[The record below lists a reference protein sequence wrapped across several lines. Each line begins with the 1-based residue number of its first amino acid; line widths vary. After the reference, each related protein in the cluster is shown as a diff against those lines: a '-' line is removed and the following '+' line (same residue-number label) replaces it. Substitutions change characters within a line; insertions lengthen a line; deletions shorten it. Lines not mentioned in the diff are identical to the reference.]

1 MKQIVTFC
9 DLNFFKIL
17 VKNLSML
24 QIRSKSENKHLFIE
38 STLPKF
44 LTAVRQK
51 TLKNEITFKGIG
63 LHTGNKVS
71 MKIFPA
77 DENTGIVFRRNI
89 GNKIILIKAEYTNVK
104 STKLCTLLSDNNG
117 NSVSTVEHIL
127 SALYAFEIDN
137 VIIDLTSN
145 EIPVYDGSAQ
155 DFVMKIKEVGFEEQE
170 SFKKFIKIKKPV
182 EVKSGK
188 KYARVCPFD
197 NTLISTEINYD
208 HKLIG
213 KQSIS
218 VMLTPQIYESQICK
232 ARTFGF
238 LKDVENL
245 RRNNLALG
253 GNLDNA
259 IVLDEDNVL
268 NKDGLRFSDEFVRHK
283 LLDFIG
289 DISLSGYRMLGS
301 FFSSHPGHEM
311 NIQLLK
317 RVFQSPNNWELVCS
331 N

>member
-1 MKQIVTFC
+1 M
-9 DLNFFKIL
+9 LNIK
-17 VKNLSML
+17 KNVE
-24 QIRSKSENKHLFIE
+24 KKHLFIE

-44 LTAVRQK
+44 LTAVKQK
-51 TLKNEITFKGIG
+51 TLSRSINFAGVG

-77 DENTGIVFRRNI
+77 EKDTGIVFKRTI
-89 GNKIILIKAEYTNVK
+89 ENKIIFIEADFRNVK
-104 STKLCTLLSDNNG
+104 STKLCTLLSDNKG

-127 SALYAFEIDN
+127 SALYALDIDN
-137 VIIDLTSN
+137 VIIELNSN

-155 DFVMKIKEVGFEEQE
+155 PFVKKIKEAGFQEQE
-170 SFKKFIKIKKPV
+170 AFKKFIKIKKNV
-182 EVKSGK
+182 EVKSGN
-188 KYARVCPFD
+188 KYARVSPFD
-197 NTLISTEINYD
+197 NTLFSTEIDYD

-218 VMLTPQIYESQICK
+218 VMLTPKIYESQICK

-245 RRNNLALG
+245 RKNRLALG
-253 GNLDNA
+253 GSLDNA
-259 IVLDEDNVL
+259 IVLDEDKVL
-268 NKDGLRFSDEFVRHK
+268 NKDGLRYSDEFVRHK

-289 DISLSGYRMLGS
+289 DISLSGYRILGS
-301 FFSSHPGHEM
+301 FFSSHPGHET